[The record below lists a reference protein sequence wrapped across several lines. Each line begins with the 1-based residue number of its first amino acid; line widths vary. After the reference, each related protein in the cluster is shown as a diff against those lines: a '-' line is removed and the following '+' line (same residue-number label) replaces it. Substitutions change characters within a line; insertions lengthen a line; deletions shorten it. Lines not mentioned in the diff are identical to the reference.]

1 MRHVSP
7 ASPAATAVACLLS
20 VLGGAGWS
28 DELVSADGGAIATAI
43 ADPVSTGAAGRTSG
57 QFAVTST
64 GATSYRIPIWTPPG
78 VGRLGL
84 DLALQYNSRSGS
96 GIAGVGWSVA
106 GLSAISRCNRT
117 YAQDVTP
124 AAVSNT
130 TADRYCL
137 DGQQL
142 KLVSGTAG
150 APGAVYA
157 TELESR
163 SRIVANGTSGAGP
176 ESFTVTTRN
185 GLVYDYGGTPDSRV
199 HAGASGP
206 VRTWALSQVRDRSGN
221 AIAIGYANEAMLGAY
236 TSGSFR
242 VSSISYP
249 VTATGQGPWYRVTF
263 AYSQRPA
270 SDVPFTYLAGNAVT
284 EAYRLDSIAVTS
296 VGGGTMLRSYR
307 LGYGSG
313 AASGRSLLTSV
324 QECGSSACLAPTT
337 VAYQSGGQG
346 WTSTAIG
353 TALNASYKAVTRAI
367 DVNGDGMT
375 DLLFPVGTGNSKMN
389 WRVAF
394 ATPAGYGAAIDTG
407 IVADSSAGL
416 ITGRFLG
423 NGRWQFLV
431 AQGGYWSFVGWNGAT
446 FDRAST
452 GIPVAG
458 EYIAAD
464 VDGDGLDDLMSAGYA
479 GITAQLHAR
488 RNATTPVAGSSVPL
502 FAAARETMWEGA
514 DGKVDTS
521 SYDNVAD
528 LNGDGRADLALH
540 TYATTKRGG
549 SWVTALL
556 SNGFGN
562 RFTAGPRR
570 DFWAYGRQVVGDWN
584 ADGCSDLLQV
594 SSVLISNCAGDFR
607 QVALP
612 TSGIVLDAN
621 GHPNVLPADWD
632 EDGRTDLLYVSS
644 AAGKN
649 PNQWFVV
656 RSTGSGGAAPVATG
670 VAAPNSTAWLVVD
683 GDGDGKV
690 ELAWRDDG
698 HNGWLRYHARK
709 SPGTGTDLA
718 TRFTDGYG
726 MSQSVAHVSIGTDPD
741 YQRSTGAQFPEVDYR
756 GPLQVVKSATI
767 DDGTGGRY
775 TLSYEYQGARVHLQG
790 RGFEGFDT
798 VRVRDSRDGSYLRTR
813 FLTAFPYTGMQ
824 VEQVRQQPNGVTP
837 IHEWKA
843 TVDRQVLGAGREQRL
858 FPYVATAAASEYEV
872 GGSLDGQRV
881 RQSSET
887 YEYSDGYGNRTRLAR
902 TVTDRD
908 PGSPFVGGNWT
919 TVETTTHANDVAN
932 NCLGL
937 PATMSVT
944 QAAPG
949 QPARTRTTAYVI
961 DPTACRVTRQVV
973 EPAIPA
979 LTVTTTLGYDACG
992 NVSSVQVV
1000 GAAPGGAA
1008 MPARTTSFGYG
1019 ARCQLPET
1027 ITNAL
1032 GQVSSITYD
1041 YDRGLPLTV
1050 SDPNGLS
1057 TRYVYDEFGRRVA
1070 ESRPDGT
1077 STSWS
1082 YESCS
1087 AGPCWGADDLRL
1099 HVYET
1104 ARGSAGEVYAQREGL
1119 YDGHERLRTA
1129 GHLRVLGT
1137 WVSETTSYDAFGRPV
1152 VRKRPTSSA
1161 DNGSYGW
1168 TYDLLGRM
1176 TALRLY
1182 RSGSILDRSW
1192 SFQYAGQTA
1201 RVTDPLGRTR
1211 STVVD
1216 VAGRLRRVFDPA
1228 PGGTTSYDYDA
1239 FGGLVRLQDPGGA
1252 VSLGSYDLRG
1262 FRTQWSDADRGLWTF
1277 SGNSLGERVGW
1288 TDAKGQAFSLA
1299 YDALGR
1305 VTSRTEPEGN
1315 SSWTWG
1321 SSAASR
1327 NIGRLV
1333 AANGY
1338 GYAETYAY
1346 DDRGRPARRTI
1357 TTDQAYQYD
1366 YAYDANGALES
1377 VTYPVSPVPAGRTSP
1392 RFKVQFGYSYG
1403 TPVRITDVTDG
1414 AAGSRVLWSLG
1425 AATDLGQATVE
1436 SLAGGVVSVNSVYR
1450 SWTSE
1455 LLGRQAGVGPVAG
1468 NRQNLEYQWDTAGN
1482 LASRRDVNQSL
1493 TESFALDA
1501 LGRVVS
1507 STSNGTTNFS
1517 AAYDASGN
1525 LTARSDVG
1533 VYTYGDPAH
1542 PHAVT
1547 QAGSRTYTYDAN
1559 GNQITRDGASQA
1571 WASYNLPLQL
1581 AQPIGGTTYLSRFS
1595 YGPDRQRW
1603 KQVASYANGTET
1615 THYAGG
1621 LLEKE
1626 HTTSTGVTYWRHY
1639 VPTPSGHTIL
1649 VSRNSDSTSSG
1660 RYLLADHLGGTD
1672 TVLDDAGNV
1681 ALRASYGVFG
1691 NRRAADWGTGAPDWS
1706 GIANTTRRGY
1716 TGHEHLDNLALIHMH
1731 GRVYDPGTGRFL
1743 SVDPLIGD
1751 PGDSQQV
1758 NPYAYVGNRPLT
1770 AIDPTGQEL
1779 VCAAVCWTIVNTVFQ
1794 TTAALLGADSPKPPA
1809 AVALPGQSAQ
1819 TGVAMCSPGQSTM
1832 ACMGV
1837 AAGRSLADG
1846 AAANGVN
1853 DSLVAVG
1860 LAAAGVAADVEHWW
1874 SNSWWNQQSTYVFC
1888 GVGCARTWTGDPN
1901 AWNAPQPNT
1910 ATNGERVV
1918 EPILALAP
1926 IIAPAVRAAL
1936 MTGGLTGESAYA
1948 YYLRQAEILDVST
1961 ARNGA
1966 VFYSGPGNRALAEQF
1981 ALSEGRTTLEMT
1993 RGGRWLDQQQLFG
2006 PNSPLTATQANAVWS
2021 RLSERFAAE
2030 ASGTAVAFTDGFRAR
2045 SIFATVEY
2053 PTLLRNPSVVNVL
2066 SGGR

>member
-7 ASPAATAVACLLS
+7 ASPATAAVACLLS

-28 DELVSADGGAIATAI
+28 EEMVSADAGAGAL
-43 ADPVSTGAAGRTSG
+43 ADAASTGAAGRTAG
-57 QFAVTST
+57 QFSVTST
-64 GATSYRIPIWTPPG
+64 GAASYRIPLWTPPG

-84 DLALQYNSRSGS
+84 DLALQYNSRTGS
-96 GIAGVGWSVA
+96 GIAGVGWSIA

-117 YAQDVTP
+117 YAQDGTP

-150 APGAVYA
+150 ASGAVYA
-157 TELESR
+157 TEIESR
-163 SRIVANGTSGAGP
+163 SRIVANGASGAGP

-185 GLVYDYGGTPDSRV
+185 GLVYDYGSTPDSRV

-206 VRTWALSQVRDRSGN
+206 VRTWALSRVRDRSGN
-221 AIAIGYANEAMLGAY
+221 SIAIAYSNDAMQGAY
-236 TSGSFR
+236 TAGGFR
-242 VSSISYP
+242 VASISYP
-249 VTATGQGPWYRVTF
+249 VTATGQGPYYRVGF
-263 AYSQRPA
+263 AYSARPA
-270 SDVPFTYLAGNAVT
+270 SDVPAGYLAGNPVSDK
-284 EAYRLDSIAVTS
+284 YRLDSITMTS
-296 VGGGTMLRSYR
+296 VGSGAVLRSYR

-313 AASGRSLLTSV
+313 VASGRLLLTTV

-337 VAYQSGGQG
+337 VAYAPGAQG
-346 WTSTAIG
+346 WVSTATG
-353 TALNASYKAVTRAI
+353 TSLNASYKAATRAI

-375 DLLFPVGTGNSKMN
+375 DLLFPVGTGNGVMN

-394 ATPAGYGAAIDTG
+394 AQPGGYGTTLDTG
-407 IVADSSAGL
+407 VVADASAGM

-446 FDRAST
+446 FDRVAT
-452 GIPVAG
+452 GIPLAG

-464 VDGDGLDDLMSAGYA
+464 LDGDGLDDLLSAGNA
-479 GITAQLHAR
+479 GTIAQVHAR
-488 RNATTPVAGSSVPL
+488 RNLTTPVAGTSAPV
-502 FAAARETMWEGA
+502 FAASRETMWEGA
-514 DGKVDTS
+514 GGNVDTS

-540 TYATTKRGG
+540 TYMTTKRGG

-556 SNGFGN
+556 SNGFGS
-562 RFTAGPRR
+562 RFSAGPRR
-570 DFWAYGRQVVGDWN
+570 DFWSYGRQVVGDWN

-594 SSVLISNCAGDFR
+594 SSVLISNCAGDFV

-612 TSGIVLDAN
+612 TSDIVLDSN
-621 GHPNVLPADWD
+621 GYPNVLPADWD

-644 AAGKN
+644 ASGKS
-649 PNQWFVV
+649 PNHWYVV
-656 RSTGSGGAAPVATG
+656 RSIGNGAATPVATG
-670 VAAPNSTAWLVVD
+670 VPAPNSSAWLVTD
-683 GDGDGKV
+683 ADGDGKV
-690 ELAWRDDG
+690 ELAWRDDK
-698 HNGWLRYHARK
+698 HNGGLRYHARTA
-709 SPGTGTDLA
+709 PGVGTDLA
-718 TRFTDGYG
+718 TSFTDGYG
-726 MSQSVAHVSIGTDPD
+726 MSQSVAQVSIGADPD
-741 YQRSTGAQFPEVDYR
+741 YVRSNGAQFPEVDYR
-756 GPLQVVKSATI
+756 GPLHVVKSATL

-775 TLSYEYQGARVHLQG
+775 TQSYEYQGARVHLQG
-790 RGFEGFDT
+790 RGFLGFDT
-798 VRVRDSRDGSYLRTR
+798 VRVRDSRDGSYVRTR
-813 FLTAFPYTGMQ
+813 YLTAFPYTGMQ
-824 VEQVRQQPNGVTP
+824 VEQVRQQPNGTTP
-837 IHEWKA
+837 IHEWQA
-843 TVDRQVLGAGREQRL
+843 TVDRQLLGAGREQRQ
-858 FPYVATAAASEYEV
+858 FPYVATTAATDYEV
-872 GGSLDGQRV
+872 GGSLNGQRV
-881 RQSSET
+881 RQSNEIH
-887 YEYSDGYGNRTRLAR
+887 EYSDGYGNRTRLGR

-908 PGSPFVGGNWT
+908 PGSPFVGTSWT
-919 TVETTTHANDVAN
+919 TDETTTYANDDAN
-932 NCLGL
+932 QCLGL
-937 PATMSVT
+937 PSTTSVT
-944 QAAPG
+944 QSAPG

-961 DPTACRVTRQVV
+961 DPIACRITRQVV
-973 EPAIPA
+973 EPTIPA
-979 LTVTTTLGYDACG
+979 LTVTTTLAYDPCG

-1000 GAAPGGAA
+1000 GATPTGAA
-1008 MPARTTSFGYG
+1008 MPARTTSFSYG

-1057 TRYVYDEFGRRVA
+1057 TRFDYDEFGRRVSEA
-1070 ESRPDGT
+1070 RPDGT

-1087 AGPCWGADDLRL
+1087 VGPCWGVGDLRL

-1104 ARGSAGEVYAQREGL
+1104 SRGAGGEAYAQRERL
-1119 YDGHERLRTA
+1119 YDGQERLRTA
-1129 GHLRVLGT
+1129 GHLRVLGV
-1137 WVSETTSYDAFGRPV
+1137 WVSETTAYDAFGRPSS
-1152 VRKRPTSSA
+1152 RKRPSSSA

-1168 TYDLLGRM
+1168 TYDLLGRV
-1176 TALRLY
+1176 TALRQY
-1182 RSGSILDRSW
+1182 RTGSVLDRSW
-1192 SFQYAGQTA
+1192 GFQYAGQTVRA
-1201 RVTDPLGRTR
+1201 TDPLGRTR

-1216 VAGRLRRVFDPA
+1216 VAGRLRRVADPA
-1228 PGGTTSYDYDA
+1228 PGGVTSYDYDA
-1239 FGGLVRLQDPGGA
+1239 FGGLVRVQDPGGA
-1252 VSLGSYDLRG
+1252 VSIGSHDLRG

-1288 TDAKGQAFSLA
+1288 TDAKGQSFSLA

-1305 VTSRTEPEGN
+1305 VVSRTEPEGT
-1315 SSWTWG
+1315 STWTWG

-1333 AANGY
+1333 AASGY
-1338 GYAETYAY
+1338 GYAEAYAY

-1357 TTDQAYQYD
+1357 TTDQGYQYD
-1366 YAYDANGALES
+1366 YTYDANGALES
-1377 VTYPVSPVPAGRTSP
+1377 VTYPVSPVPAGGTAQRL
-1392 RFKVQFGYSYG
+1392 KVHFGYSYG
-1403 TPVRITDVTDG
+1403 APVRITDVTDG
-1414 AAGSRVLWSLG
+1414 VAGSRVLWSLG
-1425 AATDLGQATVE
+1425 AATDIGQATSE
-1436 SLAGGVVSVNSVYR
+1436 SLAGGLVSVQSTYR
-1450 SWTSE
+1450 AWTGE

-1525 LTARSDVG
+1525 ITARSDVG
-1533 VYTYGDPAH
+1533 LYMYGDPVH

-1547 QAGSRTYTYDAN
+1547 QAGSRAYTYDAN

-1681 ALRASYGVFG
+1681 VLRTSYGVFG
-1691 NRRAADWGTGAPDWS
+1691 NRRAADWGPGLPDWS

-1770 AIDPTGQEL
+1770 AIDPTGHDL
-1779 VCAAVCWTIVNTVFQ
+1779 VCATVCTTIVASVFRSV
-1794 TTAALLGADSPKPPA
+1794 ASLFGPDSAPKPHA
-1809 AVALPGQSAQ
+1809 TALPGQSAQ
-1819 TGVAMCSPGQSTM
+1819 TGVAMCSPGQSAM
-1832 ACMGV
+1832 ACVGEVPHGSDAVGADGSNAEQNPEIVETTSIEYLGHIYKATERTVPNLMDFRQGRPPRTRTTVTADCSAPIAKRAGICDAIAPVTFVDELILGV
-1837 AAGRSLADG
+1837 AVPLAIARSAFGRVPKVEIGYHATKPEFAEAILADG
-1846 AAANGVN
+1846 FRLSRSGRLGGNGIYVSN
-1853 DSLVAVG
+1853 TPEGAIAEYMWYNPGGPAPTVLRVQYEVG
-1860 LAAAGVAADVEHWW
+1860 LNYRIVPPPSRYFMGELPLAADTVTTE
-1874 SNSWWNQQSTYVFC
+1874 SIRLPGTF
-1888 GVGCARTWTGDPN
+1888 
-1901 AWNAPQPNT
+1901 NT
-1910 ATNGERVV
+1910 L
-1918 EPILALAP
+1918 I
-1926 IIAPAVRAAL
+1926 
-1936 MTGGLTGESAYA
+1936 
-1948 YYLRQAEILDVST
+1948 
-1961 ARNGA
+1961 RNGSA
-1966 VFYSGPGNRALAEQF
+1966 VPVPR
-1981 ALSEGRTTLEMT
+1981 
-1993 RGGRWLDQQQLFG
+1993 
-2006 PNSPLTATQANAVWS
+2006 
-2021 RLSERFAAE
+2021 
-2030 ASGTAVAFTDGFRAR
+2030 
-2045 SIFATVEY
+2045 
-2053 PTLLRNPSVVNVL
+2053 
-2066 SGGR
+2066 

>member
-20 VLGGAGWS
+20 VLAGAGWS
-28 DELVSADGGAIATAI
+28 DELVSADAYAGAAASAATESA
-43 ADPVSTGAAGRTSG
+43 GAAGRTPG

-84 DLALQYNSRSGS
+84 DLALQYNSRGGS
-96 GIAGVGWSVA
+96 GQAGVGWSVA
-106 GLSAISRCNRT
+106 GLSVISRCNRT
-117 YAQDVTP
+117 FAQDGTP

-163 SRIVANGTSGAGP
+163 SRIVANGASGAGP

-185 GLVYDYGGTPDSRV
+185 GLVYDYGSTPDSRV

-206 VRTWALSQVRDRSGN
+206 VRTWALSRVRDRSGN
-221 AIAIGYANEAMLGAY
+221 AIAIAYANDAMQGAY
-236 TSGSFR
+236 SSGSFR

-249 VTATGQGPWYRVTF
+249 TTATGQGPWYRVAF
-263 AYSQRPA
+263 AYSVRPA
-270 SDVPFTYLAGNAVT
+270 SDVPAGYLAGYPVS
-284 EAYRLDSIAVTS
+284 EKYRLDSITVTS
-296 VGGGTMLRSYR
+296 VGSGAVLRDYR

-313 AASGRSLLTSV
+313 VASGRLLLTSV
-324 QECGSSACLAPTT
+324 QECGPNACLAPTT
-337 VAYQSGGQG
+337 VEYQPGGQG
-346 WTSTAIG
+346 WVSTAVG
-353 TALNASYKAVTRAI
+353 TSLNASYKAVTRAI
-367 DVNGDGMT
+367 DVNGDGTT
-375 DLLFPVGTGNSKMN
+375 DLLIPVGTGNGKMN

-394 ATPAGYGAAIDTG
+394 AQPGGYGTAVDTG
-407 IVADSSAGL
+407 VVVDSTAGM

-431 AQGGYWSFVGWNGAT
+431 AQGAYWYFVGWNGAT
-446 FDRAST
+446 FDRATT
-452 GIPVAG
+452 GIAVAG
-458 EYIAAD
+458 EYLAAD
-464 VDGDGLDDLMSAGYA
+464 LDGDGLDDLLSAGYS
-479 GITAQLHAR
+479 GTTAQVHAR
-488 RNATTPVAGSSVPL
+488 RNVTTPVAGTSVPT
-502 FAAARETMWEGA
+502 FAVARETMWEGT

-528 LNGDGRADLALH
+528 LNGDGRADLALR
-540 TYATTKRGG
+540 TYATAKRGG
-549 SWVTALL
+549 PWVTALL
-556 SNGFGN
+556 SNGFGS

-570 DFWAYGRQVVGDWN
+570 DFWSYGRQVVGDWN

-594 SSVLISNCAGDFR
+594 SSVLVSNCAGDFL
-607 QVALP
+607 QIALP
-612 TSGIVLDAN
+612 TSNIVLDVN
-621 GHPNVLPADWD
+621 GYPNVLPADWD

-644 AAGKN
+644 ASGKS
-649 PNQWFVV
+649 PNHWYVV
-656 RSTGSGGAAPVATG
+656 RSTGSGAAAPVATG
-670 VAAPNSTAWLVVD
+670 VPAPNNTAWLVVD
-683 GDGDGKV
+683 ADGDGKL
-690 ELAWRDDG
+690 ELILRDDG
-698 HNGWLRYHARK
+698 HNGWLKYHARK

-718 TRFTDGYG
+718 ARFTDGYG
-726 MSQSVAHVSIGTDPD
+726 MSQSATYLSIGADPD
-741 YQRSTGAQFPEVDYR
+741 YVRSTGAQFPEVDYR
-756 GPLQVVKSATI
+756 GPLQVVKSASI

-775 TLSYEYQGARVHLQG
+775 TQSYEYQGARVHLQG
-790 RGFEGFDT
+790 RGFAGFDT

-813 FLTAFPYTGMQ
+813 YLTAFPYTGMQ
-824 VEQVRQQPNGVTP
+824 VEQVRQQPNGATP
-837 IHEWKA
+837 IHEWQA
-843 TVDRQVLGAGREQRL
+843 TVDRQVIGVGREQRQ
-858 FPYVATAAASEYEV
+858 FPYVATTAASDYEV

-887 YEYSDGYGNRTRLAR
+887 HEYSDGYGNRTRLAR

-908 PGSPFVGGNWT
+908 TGSPFAGTSWT
-919 TVETTTHANDVAN
+919 TVESTTHANDVAN
-932 NCLGL
+932 HCLGM
-937 PATMSVT
+937 PATTSVT
-944 QAAPG
+944 ETAPG
-949 QPARTRTTAYVI
+949 QPARTRTTAYVV
-961 DPTACRVTRQVV
+961 DPVACRVTRQVV
-973 EPAIPA
+973 EPAIPS

-992 NVSSVQVV
+992 NVNSVQVV
-1000 GAAPGGAA
+1000 GATPGGSA

-1041 YDRGLPLTV
+1041 YDRGLPLAV
-1050 SDPNGLS
+1050 SDPNGLT
-1057 TRYVYDEFGRRVA
+1057 TRYVYDEFGRRVSEA
-1070 ESRPDGT
+1070 RPDGT

-1087 AGPCWGADDLRL
+1087 IGPCWGVGDLRL

-1104 ARGSAGEVYAQREGL
+1104 ARGSGGEVHAQRERF
-1119 YDGHERLRTA
+1119 YDGYERLRTA
-1129 GHLRVLGT
+1129 GHLRVLGV
-1137 WVSETTSYDAFGRPV
+1137 WVSETTGYDAFGRPLY
-1152 VRKRPTSSA
+1152 RKRPASSA
-1161 DNGSYGW
+1161 DNGLYGW
-1168 TYDLLGRM
+1168 AYDLLGRVV
-1176 TALRLY
+1176 ALRLY
-1182 RSGSILDRSW
+1182 RTEGVLDRSW
-1192 SFQYAGQTA
+1192 SFQYAGQTTRA
-1201 RVTDPLGRTR
+1201 TDPMGRTR
-1211 STVVD
+1211 TSVVD
-1216 VAGRLRRVFDPA
+1216 VAGRLRRVVDPA

-1252 VSLGSYDLRG
+1252 VSLGNYDLRG

-1288 TDAKGQAFSLA
+1288 TDAKGQSFSLA

-1305 VTSRTEPEGN
+1305 VTSRTEPEGT
-1315 SSWTWG
+1315 STWTWG
-1321 SSAASR
+1321 SSAAAR

-1346 DDRGRPARRTI
+1346 DDRGRAARRTI
-1357 TTDQAYQYD
+1357 TTDQDYLYD
-1366 YAYDANGALES
+1366 YTYDGNGALAS
-1377 VTYPVSPVPAGRTSP
+1377 VTYPASPVPAGRTSP
-1392 RFKVQFGYSYG
+1392 RLKVQFSYSYG

-1414 AAGSRVLWSLG
+1414 SRVLWSLG
-1425 AATDLGQATVE
+1425 AATDAGQATSE
-1436 SLAGGVVSVNSVYR
+1436 SLAGGVVSVNSAYR
-1450 SWTSE
+1450 TWTGE
-1455 LLGRQAGVGPVAG
+1455 LLVRQAGVGPVVG
-1468 NRQNLEYQWDTAGN
+1468 NRQNLEYQWDNAGN
-1482 LASRRDVNQSL
+1482 LASRRDVNQVL
-1493 TESFALDA
+1493 TESFTLDA
-1501 LGRVVS
+1501 LGRVVA

-1533 VYTYGDPAH
+1533 LYTYGDPAH

-1615 THYAGG
+1615 THYVGG

-1660 RYLLADHLGGTD
+1660 RYLLADHLGSTD
-1672 TVLDDAGNV
+1672 TVLDDAGNL

-1691 NRRAADWGTGAPDWS
+1691 NRRAADWGPGSPDWS

-1731 GRVYDPGTGRFL
+1731 GRVYDPGIGRFL

-1770 AIDPTGQEL
+1770 SIDPTGQEL
-1779 VCAAVCWTIVNTVFQ
+1779 VCAAVCWTVINSIVRAVVPM
-1794 TTAALLGADSPKPPA
+1794 LGPDSAPPPA

-1837 AAGRSLADG
+1837 GAGRSLADG
-1846 AAANGVN
+1846 AGTGDGSELLVAAGIM
-1853 DSLVAVG
+1853 AVG
-1860 LAAAGVAADVEHWW
+1860 LAADAGKWW
-1874 SNSWWNQQSTYVFC
+1874 DNSWWNQQSTYVFC

-1910 ATNGERVV
+1910 ATNGERTL
-1918 EPILALAP
+1918 EPILVLAP
-1926 IIAPAVRAAL
+1926 LLLPALRAAIAAGPVGAGPAAAPRL
-1936 MTGGLTGESAYA
+1936 W
-1948 YYLRQAEILDVST
+1948 QAESLEAASAGGERTVIGKLGDLKNLQPGERTMLD
-1961 ARNGA
+1961 RLPNR
-1966 VFYSGPGNRALAEQF
+1966 GN
-1981 ALSEGRTTLEMT
+1981 
-1993 RGGRWLDQQQLFG
+1993 
-2006 PNSPLTATQANAVWS
+2006 PQANW
-2021 RLSERFAAE
+2021 RQN
-2030 ASGTAVAFTDGFRAR
+2030 SGV
-2045 SIFATVEY
+2045 
-2053 PTLLRNPSVVNVL
+2053 LRNVMNRGLPIRDASVDAAGNLVNNTGFLRAERSLLQSRGWVYDPH
-2066 SGGR
+2066 STMWYPPVTP

>member
-28 DELVSADGGAIATAI
+28 DELVSADGGAIATAT
-43 ADPVSTGAAGRTSG
+43 ADPLSTGAAGRTPG
-57 QFAVTST
+57 QFVVTST
-64 GATSYRIPIWTPPG
+64 GAASYRIPIWTPPG

-84 DLALQYNSRSGS
+84 DLALQYNSRSGN

-117 YAQDVTP
+117 YAQDGTP

-130 TADRYCL
+130 TDDRYCL

-142 KLVSGTAG
+142 KLASGTAG

-176 ESFTVTTRN
+176 ESFTLTTRN

-206 VRTWALSQVRDRSGN
+206 VRTWALSRVRDRAGN
-221 AIAIGYANEAMLGAY
+221 SIAIAYANEAMLGAY
-236 TSGSFR
+236 NSGSFR

-249 VTATGQGPWYRVTF
+249 VTATGQGPWYRVVF

-270 SDVPFTYLAGNAVT
+270 SDVPFIYLAGNAIT
-284 EAYRLDSIAVTS
+284 EAYRLDSITVTS
-296 VGGGTMLRSYR
+296 LGSGAVLRSYQ

-313 AASGRSLLTSV
+313 AASGRSLLTSL
-324 QECGSSACLAPTT
+324 QECGPNACLAPTS
-337 VAYQSGGQG
+337 VAYQPGGQG
-346 WTSTAIG
+346 WTSTAIA
-353 TALNASYKAVTRAI
+353 TAHSASYKAATRAI
-367 DVNGDGMT
+367 DVNGDGT
-375 DLLFPVGTGNSKMN
+375 SDLLFPVGTGNGKMN

-394 ATPAGYGAAIDTG
+394 ASPAGYGAAIDTG

-464 VDGDGLDDLMSAGYA
+464 VDGDGFDDLMSAGYA
-479 GITAQLHAR
+479 GTTAQLHAR
-488 RNATTPVAGSSVPL
+488 RNATTPVAGASVPL

-540 TYATTKRGG
+540 TYTTTKRGG

-607 QVALP
+607 QIAMP
-612 TSGIVLDAN
+612 TSDIVLDAN
-621 GHPNVLPADWD
+621 GYPNVLPADWD

-670 VAAPNSTAWLVVD
+670 VSAPNSTAWLVVD
-683 GDGDGKV
+683 ADGDGKV

-698 HNGWLRYHARK
+698 HNGRLRYHARK

-741 YQRSTGAQFPEVDYR
+741 YLRSTGAQFPEVDYR

-775 TLSYEYQGARVHLQG
+775 TLSYEYQRARVHLQG

-798 VRVRDSRDGSYLRTR
+798 VRVRDSRDGTYLRTR

-824 VEQVRQQPNGVTP
+824 VEQVRQQPNGATP
-837 IHEWKA
+837 INEWQA
-843 TVDRQVLGAGREQRL
+843 TMDRQVLGTGREQRL
-858 FPYVATAAASEYEV
+858 FPYVATTAASDYEV
-872 GGSLDGQRV
+872 GGSLNGQRV

-887 YEYSDGYGNRTRLAR
+887 HEYSDGYGNRTRLAR

-908 PGSPFVGGNWT
+908 PGSPFVGANWT
-919 TVETTTHANDVAN
+919 TVETTTHANDDAN

-937 PATMSVT
+937 PATTSVT
-944 QAAPG
+944 QSAPG

-1000 GAAPGGAA
+1000 GAAQGGAA

-1019 ARCQLPET
+1019 VRCQLPET

-1057 TRYVYDEFGRRVA
+1057 TSYVYDEFGRRVA
-1070 ESRPDGT
+1070 EARPDGT

-1104 ARGSAGEVYAQREGL
+1104 ARGSAGEVYSQREGL

-1129 GHLRVLGT
+1129 GHLRVLGA

-1252 VSLGSYDLRG
+1252 VSLGSYDQRG

-1305 VTSRTEPEGN
+1305 VTSRTEPEGT
-1315 SSWTWG
+1315 STWTWG

-1357 TTDQAYQYD
+1357 TTDQSYQYD
-1366 YAYDANGALES
+1366 YAYDANGALDS
-1377 VTYPVSPVPAGRTSP
+1377 LTYPSSPVPAGRTAP

>member
-28 DELVSADGGAIATAI
+28 DELVSADGGAIATAT
-43 ADPVSTGAAGRTSG
+43 ADPLSTGAAGRTPG
-57 QFAVTST
+57 QFVVTST
-64 GATSYRIPIWTPPG
+64 GAASYRIPIWTPPG

-84 DLALQYNSRSGS
+84 DLALQYNSRSGN

-117 YAQDVTP
+117 YAQDGTP

-130 TADRYCL
+130 TDDRYCL

-142 KLVSGTAG
+142 KLASGTAG

-176 ESFTVTTRN
+176 ESFTLTTRN

-206 VRTWALSQVRDRSGN
+206 VRTWALSRVRDRAGN
-221 AIAIGYANEAMLGAY
+221 SIAIAYANEAMLGAY
-236 TSGSFR
+236 NSGSFR

-249 VTATGQGPWYRVTF
+249 VTATGQGPWYRVVF

-270 SDVPFTYLAGNAVT
+270 SDVPFIYLAGNAIT
-284 EAYRLDSIAVTS
+284 EAYRLDSITVTS
-296 VGGGTMLRSYR
+296 LGSGAVLRSYQ

-313 AASGRSLLTSV
+313 AASGRSLLTSL
-324 QECGSSACLAPTT
+324 QECGPNACLAPTS
-337 VAYQSGGQG
+337 VAYQPGGQG
-346 WTSTAIG
+346 WTSTAIA
-353 TALNASYKAVTRAI
+353 TAHSASYKAATRAI
-367 DVNGDGMT
+367 DVNGDGT
-375 DLLFPVGTGNSKMN
+375 SDLLFPVGTGNGKMN

-394 ATPAGYGAAIDTG
+394 ASPAGYGAAIDTG

-464 VDGDGLDDLMSAGYA
+464 VDGDGFDDLMSAGYA
-479 GITAQLHAR
+479 GTTAQLHAR
-488 RNATTPVAGSSVPL
+488 RNATTPVAGASVPL

-540 TYATTKRGG
+540 TYTTTKRGG

-607 QVALP
+607 QIAMP
-612 TSGIVLDAN
+612 TSDIVLDAN
-621 GHPNVLPADWD
+621 GYPNVLPADWD

-670 VAAPNSTAWLVVD
+670 VSAPNSTAWLVVD
-683 GDGDGKV
+683 ADGDGKV

-698 HNGWLRYHARK
+698 HNGRLRYHARK

-741 YQRSTGAQFPEVDYR
+741 YLRSTGAQFPEVDYR

-775 TLSYEYQGARVHLQG
+775 TLSYEYQRARVHLQG

-798 VRVRDSRDGSYLRTR
+798 VRVRDSRDGTYLRTR

-824 VEQVRQQPNGVTP
+824 VEQVRQQPNGATP
-837 IHEWKA
+837 INEWQA
-843 TVDRQVLGAGREQRL
+843 TMDRQVLGTGREQRL
-858 FPYVATAAASEYEV
+858 FPYVATTAASDYEV
-872 GGSLDGQRV
+872 GGSLNGQRV

-887 YEYSDGYGNRTRLAR
+887 HEYSDGYGNRTRLAR

-908 PGSPFVGGNWT
+908 PGSPFVGANWT
-919 TVETTTHANDVAN
+919 TVETTTHANDDAN

-937 PATMSVT
+937 PATTSVT
-944 QAAPG
+944 QSAPG

-1000 GAAPGGAA
+1000 GAAQGGAA

-1019 ARCQLPET
+1019 VRCQLPET

-1057 TRYVYDEFGRRVA
+1057 TSYVYDEFGRRVA
-1070 ESRPDGT
+1070 EARPDGT

-1104 ARGSAGEVYAQREGL
+1104 ARGSAGEVYSQREGL

-1129 GHLRVLGT
+1129 GHLRVLGA

-1305 VTSRTEPEGN
+1305 VTSRTEPEGT
-1315 SSWTWG
+1315 STWTWG

-1357 TTDQAYQYD
+1357 TTDQSYQYD
-1366 YAYDANGALES
+1366 YAYDANGALDS
-1377 VTYPVSPVPAGRTSP
+1377 LTYPSSPVPAGRTAP

-1681 ALRASYGVFG
+1681 VLRASYGVFG